1 MRRAFAGIVLS
12 LLVWV
17 SPAGAAELRPF
28 TADSLAAIK
37 AQYAGRPFILS
48 LWSVN
53 WCGHCITELTMLG
66 KVAAELDAR
75 GTQQKLPLVLVSTD
89 TPESTPALQ
98 STLKRLGLE
107 NVDSWVFDDAI
118 PERVRHA
125 VDPGW
130 YGELPR
136 TYLYNA
142 RHQREAVTGVLGEK
156 KLKTWLQ
163 ANQ

>member
-1 MRRAFAGIVLS
+1 M
-12 LLVWV
+12 
-17 SPAGAAELRPF
+17 SPVGAAELRPF

-107 NVDSWVFDDAI
+107 SVDSWVFDDAI
-118 PERVRHA
+118 PERVRYA

-142 RHQREAVTGVLGEK
+142 RHQREAVTGVLSEK